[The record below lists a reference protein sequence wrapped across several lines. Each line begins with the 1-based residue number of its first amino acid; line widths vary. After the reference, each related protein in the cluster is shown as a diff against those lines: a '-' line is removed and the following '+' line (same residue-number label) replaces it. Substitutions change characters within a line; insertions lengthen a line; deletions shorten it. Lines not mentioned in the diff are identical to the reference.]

1 MDRWTTLGT
10 SLQSNVS
17 SDRYDNES
25 FDKEQV
31 QDEEEQNEQDE
42 ETEQDHQILPPEYY
56 IFTIPTGY
64 DTLIAIHRRTVT
76 TT

>member
-31 QDEEEQNEQDE
+31 QDDEEQNEQDE
-42 ETEQDHQILPPEYY
+42 ETEQTEQDEENRQI
-56 IFTIPTGY
+56 
-64 DTLIAIHRRTVT
+64 
-76 TT
+76 